1 MSGIEPIQQ
10 DKICHQETC
19 MIEARAREYAL
30 GVGKAGV
37 CSKHGAKVDIEIMTC
52 SYEKCKEI
60 AMMNNICKLHNY
72 ERVKKRRKCSILG
85 RSTPTDLIMVE
96 GCGMADV
103 NGVYQRDG
111 KLAISYYDENQN
123 KQYDKCLRVYQTSN
137 LQWRIYYCYSQWR
150 RSSVYTLSSR
160 IVSMFKLLLIHQL
173 TNIHFFFIVA
183 GRYLFWIRSMISI
196 VV

>member
-1 MSGIEPIQQ
+1 
-10 DKICHQETC
+10 

-60 AMMNNICKLHNY
+60 AIMGNICKLHNN

-85 RSTPTDLIMVE
+85 RSTPPDLIMVE
-96 GCGMADV
+96 GCGMPDV

-111 KLAISYYDENQN
+111 KLAISFKDKYHDEQH
-123 KQYDKCLRVYQTSN
+123 DS
-137 LQWRIYYCYSQWR
+137 IYKYTKRAIYSGE
-150 RSSVYTLSSR
+150 STTAIHNGEEVLFTLYR
-160 IVSMFKLLLIHQL
+160 QEL
-173 TNIHFFFIVA
+173 
-183 GRYLFWIRSMISI
+183 
-196 VV
+196 